1 MKRRRLSRVVLSLA
15 LLVVLGSPL
24 RAEEASPS
32 TDSLAARA
40 TILGIELRRGPVAD
54 LAPWLQRDADPALR
68 RQAIRALGRIG
79 EPAKDA
85 LLPLLEAEGE
95 PNLPL
100 VLWSAGVVM
109 SKDLAT
115 AMREHLASD
124 DSEVVKAAAAALGW
138 CDARGVLEDLGP
150 LLLDTRADVR
160 AAALTGLARG
170 GDEGALERVV
180 AMLADPAP
188 AVRDAAWHAAWR
200 LAGRRVQ
207 AAKAANADWAGDEVL
222 VGQLLRRHG
231 ADASRRVDLARV
243 LAGLVPPSAR
253 LADPAADALLQHLLA
268 PRPGDDRGDQEVLWR
283 LLGPRS
289 GATVDALV
297 DQYLLSTNAVTRGQ
311 AYDVL
316 AESKRIDRDETVTGA
331 AWRESDA
338 RLKARLYRAELSDS
352 AKSFLLM
359 RYGVVS
365 AGELGDPALA
375 EITNMVR
382 DWSLAGGDPVPEA
395 YTAEKAE
402 AGELQAA
409 TWMAVF
415 EEASKPAASKTPQGA
430 KPPADLP
437 AWLGR
442 FLRSEKLRTERPY
455 VLAFAVGAVEA
466 IHDDAVDA
474 ALLDLATVIAGQEDP
489 HDELERGVVTAL
501 VARAGATEGEAQAA
515 FRKALHPFAR
525 SAHSAF
531 ARLAAREALTK
542 AGEEMPADDGPVND
556 WRGLPRPAE
565 PLEAWGLTGSGP
577 MLDET
582 EILRIADWI
591 TRVKPKAVLET
602 TAGPITVEVDAEA
615 APVHAVAFVLN
626 VHAGLYKDT
635 RWHRVVP
642 GFVIQGGDPT
652 GTGAGNAGWT
662 LPDEITDISYA
673 RGVLG
678 MPKSVKDDGGCQ
690 LFFMLGDYKP
700 LDERYSAYGR
710 VVGPMTAVDTIRI
723 GDRITACR
731 LEIPAR

>member
-1 MKRRRLSRVVLSLA
+1 MKRRLLLVGSSLA
-15 LLVVLGSPL
+15 CLLLLASPL
-24 RAEEASPS
+24 RAKEVDDPWYVDR
-32 TDSLAARA
+32 T

-54 LAPWLQRDADPALR
+54 LEPWLKPDADRALR

-85 LLPLLEAEGE
+85 LTKLLDADAEPE
-95 PNLPL
+95 LPL
-100 VLWSAGVVM
+100 VLWSAGLVM
-109 SKDLAT
+109 SKDLGPAV
-115 AMREHLASD
+115 RKHLASD
-124 DSEVVKAAAAALGW
+124 ELAVRTAAAAALGW
-138 CDARGVLEDLGP
+138 CDDRGLLDDLGP
-150 LLLDTRADVR
+150 LLLDARAAVR

-170 GDEGALERVV
+170 GDESALERVV
-180 AMLADPAP
+180 ALLADPAP
-188 AVRDAAWHAAWR
+188 EVRDAAWHAAWR
-200 LAGRRVQ
+200 IASRRGQ
-207 AAKAANADWAGDEVL
+207 AAKAASAEWQGDEAL
-222 VGQLLRRHG
+222 VGLLLRRHG
-231 ADASRRVDLARV
+231 ADPTRRVDLARV

-253 LADPAADALLQHLLA
+253 LADPAADALLQHLLT

-283 LLGPRS
+283 LLGPRA

-297 DQYLLSTNAVTRGQ
+297 DQYLLSPNAVTRGQ

-316 AESKRIDRDETVTGA
+316 STSKREGRDLVVRAAVARETDPRLYAELFKIDLLQHERMWLLDAATAPQVGEPDDEAVREAPTIVAAWDLGSGVGEYSAES
-331 AWRESDA
+331 
-338 RLKARLYRAELSDS
+338 AE
-352 AKSFLLM
+352 
-359 RYGVVS
+359 R
-365 AGELGDPALA
+365 GDH
-375 EITNMVR
+375 
-382 DWSLAGGDPVPEA
+382 
-395 YTAEKAE
+395 
-402 AGELQAA
+402 
-409 TWMAVF
+409 
-415 EEASKPAASKTPQGA
+415 PAASWGLVFEQASERAASKEE
-430 KPPADLP
+430 ADVERGPSLRP
-437 AWLGR
+437 WLAA
-442 FLRSEKLRTERPY
+442 FLRSEKLRAERPY
-455 VLAFAVGAVEA
+455 VLAFAVGATEA

-474 ALLDLATVIAGQEDP
+474 ALLDLATAVAAEDAS

-501 VARAGATEGEAQAA
+501 VARAGATDGDAQAA
-515 FRKALHPFAR
+515 FRKALHPFAL

-531 ARLAAREALTK
+531 ARLAARDALTK

-556 WRGLPRPAE
+556 WRGLPRPAK
-565 PLEAWGLTGSGP
+565 PLEAWGLTGTKP
-577 MLDET
+577 LLDEA
-582 EILRIADWI
+582 EILQIADWI
-591 TRVKPKAVLET
+591 TRVKPKAILET

-710 VVGPMTAVDTIRI
+710 VVGSMAAVDTIRI

-731 LEIPAR
+731 LETTDR